1 MQKLSLRSRGKYE
14 TKPSG
19 KSLWTRM
26 NNKVRDFLASMCFSG
41 PSFLGMLAFYIIPF
55 LIVIYYSFTV
65 GLTDHSFAGLKNYIN
80 VWQNG
85 AFKIAVKNTFT
96 FTGLSVPL
104 AVVLS
109 LGLALLLEARI
120 PLKSEFRTF
129 FLSPMMVPIASII
142 LIWQVLFHYN
152 GVINEFLQV
161 FGADKI
167 DWLKSDYCMVV
178 IVVLFLWK
186 NLGYNMIL
194 FMAALS
200 NIPRELLEVAEVEGA
215 SAAYQF
221 FHIKLRYLSP
231 TVLFV
236 TILSIINSFKVF
248 REIYLLTGNYPYDGL
263 YMMQHFMNNMFNSAD
278 YQRLSAAACCWRS
291 SSSSSSP
298 FCSSWRTSSERTW
311 KDEEKNAIF
320 PRTVCFLL
328 CAVFALLFL
337 LPTVLTI
344 TNSFM
349 TQSEITASY
358 GQVFENAND
367 GKSYISK
374 TIELKFIPDK
384 VSFTQY
390 FTVLLKSPDYL
401 LKFWNSVILTAPI
414 VFAQLMVASI
424 AAYGFTRWRGKV
436 RDSLFFFYVILML
449 MPYQVTLVPN
459 YLVSDWLKI
468 LNTRWAIFLPGA
480 FAPFS
485 VFLLTK
491 FMRRIPMAV
500 IESAKIDGANEWHI
514 FWNICLPQC
523 RSALYSIAILVFID
537 NWNMV
542 EQPLILL
549 NDVEK
554 QPLSMFL
561 SSINAGEIGI
571 AFAAAVIYMIPGL
584 LLFLHGEAYLVEGI
598 AHSGSVKG

>member
-85 AFKIAVKNTFT
+85 AFKIAVKKHVHVH
-96 FTGLSVPL
+96 GPVR
-104 AVVLS
+104 AVGGGAV
-109 LGLALLLEARI
+109 AWPRAAARGAD

-248 REIYLLTGNYPYDGL
+248 REIYLLTGNYPLRRALHDAAFHE
-263 YMMQHFMNNMFNSAD
+263 QHV
-278 YQRLSAAACCWRS
+278 QLRRLPAPVRRGGAAGDRHRHPHR
-291 SSSSSSP
+291 P
-298 FCSSWRTSSERTW
+298 FVLRGEHLRKGRGRMKKKRYFS
-311 KDEEKNAIF
+311 
-320 PRTVCFLL
+320 RTVCFLL

-424 AAYGFTRWRGKV
+424 AA
-436 RDSLFFFYVILML
+436 
-449 MPYQVTLVPN
+449 
-459 YLVSDWLKI
+459 
-468 LNTRWAIFLPGA
+468 
-480 FAPFS
+480 
-485 VFLLTK
+485 
-491 FMRRIPMAV
+491 
-500 IESAKIDGANEWHI
+500 
-514 FWNICLPQC
+514 
-523 RSALYSIAILVFID
+523 
-537 NWNMV
+537 
-542 EQPLILL
+542 
-549 NDVEK
+549 
-554 QPLSMFL
+554 
-561 SSINAGEIGI
+561 
-571 AFAAAVIYMIPGL
+571 
-584 LLFLHGEAYLVEGI
+584 
-598 AHSGSVKG
+598 